1 MKLNIH
7 SKAPNFKL
15 PNQEGEIVELNK
27 LKKMS
32 FYFFIQK
39 IAHQVVLWKPL
50 VFLNTYQI
58 LQS

>member
-1 MKLNIH
+1 MKLNIY

-27 LKKMS
+27 LKRH
-32 FYFFIQK
+32 FIFIQK

-58 LQS
+58 LQN